1 MPTAF
6 RARAPRLLSAAGAA
20 VLALAAARAQA
31 QAGQRVEYEIAF
43 PNAVHHEA
51 EVQATFAGVPAARPL
66 QVRMSRSSPG
76 RYALHEFAKNVYH
89 VRAVDGHGRP
99 LAVTRPDP
107 YGWSVAAPADG
118 TVRFS
123 YTLFGDRVDGT
134 YAGID
139 QTHAH
144 LNMPATFA
152 WARGMDSAP
161 IRVTFRKPV
170 RAWSVATQLMPT
182 ADSAVF
188 TAPNLQWF
196 MDSPTEVG
204 PVQWRTWH
212 ETAGGRDV
220 LVRLAIHHLGTDAE
234 LDAFTE
240 QVKKI
245 VAEEAALYG
254 GLPSDRGVYTFIVD
268 YLPWANGDGMEHRN
282 STIITSSRSL
292 ATSAR
297 RNLGTVAHE
306 FFHQWNVERIRPRT
320 LEPFDFERA
329 NMSGELWFAEGFTNY
344 YHGIFQ
350 RRAGIYDDVAWAAA
364 ISGAVSTVLTA
375 PGRNYFSA
383 ADMSRQAPF
392 VDAAESIDAQNK
404 GNTFISYY
412 TYGEALGL
420 GLDLTLRERYGR
432 SLDDYMRAMW
442 REYGSHQSAALAPER
457 PYTLADLRRVLGE
470 VSGDTAFAGDFFR
483 RHVEGTEPLDYAALL
498 APAGFQLRRAH
509 PGRAWFGAG
518 LEDGEGGVDVTAT
531 LVGTPAYTAGLDRGD
546 RILSIGGQAVSS
558 ADSAL
563 AIIGAHH
570 PEDALELQV
579 QSRGAAPRTVSVR
592 LGDDPALQVVPNE
605 AAGVPVTDAMR
616 ALRQAW
622 LAPKAGR

>member
-6 RARAPRLLSAAGAA
+6 RARAPRVLAAAGAA
-20 VLALAAARAQA
+20 ALSLAASRTQA

-51 EVQATFAGVPAARPL
+51 QVQATFAGVPATQPL

-89 VRAVDGHGRP
+89 VRATDGHGRP
-99 LAVTRPDP
+99 LALTQPDP
-107 YGWSVAAPADG
+107 YGWTVGAPADG
-118 TVRFS
+118 TVRFT
-123 YTLFGDRVDGT
+123 YTLYGDRVDGT

-152 WARGMDSAP
+152 WARGLEQAP

-170 RAWSVATQLMPT
+170 REWTIATQLMPT
-182 ADSAVF
+182 PDSATF

-212 ETAGGRDV
+212 ETTGGRDV
-220 LVRLAIHHLGTDAE
+220 LVRLAMHHVGTGAE
-234 LDAFTE
+234 LDAFAE

-245 VAEEAALYG
+245 VAEEAAVFG
-254 GLPSDRGVYTFIVD
+254 GLPSDRGVYTFIID
-268 YLPWANGDGMEHRN
+268 YLPWADGDGMEHRN
-282 STIITSSRSL
+282 STIITSSRPL

-306 FFHQWNVERIRPRT
+306 FFHQWNVERIRPKT

-344 YHGIFQ
+344 FHGVFQ
-350 RRAGIYDDVAWAAA
+350 HRAGIYDDTGWAAA
-364 ISGAVSTVLTA
+364 ISGAVSTVLNA
-375 PGRNYFSA
+375 PGRSYFSA
-383 ADMSRQAPF
+383 ADMARQAPF
-392 VDAAESIDAQNK
+392 VDAAQSIDPQNK
-404 GNTFISYY
+404 PNTFISYY

-442 REYGSHQSAALAPER
+442 RDYGSHQSAALAPER
-457 PYTLADLRRVLGE
+457 PYTLADLRRELGQ
-470 VSGDTAFAGDFFR
+470 VSGDTAFANDFFR
-483 RHVEGTEPLDYAALL
+483 RHVEGLEPLDYAALL

-509 PGRAWFGAG
+509 PGRPWLGIG
-518 LEDGEGGVDVTAT
+518 LDDGDGGVEITASV
-531 LVGTPAYTAGLDRGD
+531 VGGPTYAAGLDRGD
-546 RILSIGGQAVSS
+546 RILSVDGQAVAT
-558 ADSAL
+558 ADAASAL
-563 AIIGAHH
+563 FASHH
-570 PEDALELQV
+570 PGDVVQLQV
-579 QSRGAAPRTVSVR
+579 QSRGAAPRAVSVH
-592 LGDDPALQVVPNE
+592 LAEDPALQVVPNE
-605 AAGVPVTDAMR
+605 AAGVPLTDAMR

-622 LAPKAGR
+622 LGSKAGR